1 MTGLSPEQLAAYTL
15 ASDVLRDMDKAGK
28 VFSSLTSH
36 TIGDFMDAFN
46 AAAKQVAT
54 SPPVQEA
61 GIKQFTHEVRA
72 NVGAKFQVQKEATN
86 LN

>member
-1 MTGLSPEQLAAYTL
+1 MAGLSPEQLAAYTL

-28 VFSSLTSH
+28 VFSSLSSR

-46 AAAKQVAT
+46 AAAEQVAT

-61 GIKQFTHEVRA
+61 GIKQFTHEVHTD
-72 NVGAKFQVQKEATN
+72 VGAEVPGVGRGHN
-86 LN
+86 S

>member
-1 MTGLSPEQLAAYTL
+1 MAGLTPEQLAAYAL

-28 VFSSLTSH
+28 VFSSLSSH

-54 SPPVQEA
+54 SPPVQEP
-61 GIKQFTHEVRA
+61 GIKQFTHEVHA
-72 NVGAKFQVQKEATN
+72 DVGAEVPGVERGHN
-86 LN
+86 S